1 MSVRYFLRDL
11 ETFLKIMEHPGR
23 GQSYSIRDL
32 ASTAQVGKSKI
43 ERLVRGELDWLDV
56 NEAHRVVEA
65 LGVTVLVLF
74 APPASTDQ

>member
-1 MSVRYFLRDL
+1 MRYVLRDL
-11 ETFLKIMEHPGR
+11 ETFLRIMECPGR

-32 ASTAQVGKSKI
+32 ASTAQVSKSKI

-65 LGVTVLVLF
+65 LGVAVLVLF
-74 APPASTDQ
+74 TPPTSTSQ